1 MDSTACDILVGDQSA
16 PAKTQV
22 HYGMRAIF
30 LIHLRQVIRDKDWV
44 YPVFLLLLCTLLG
57 QFLAPTDDD
66 PTLVYSTRTQAIWLC
81 AWACSI
87 FWVSFVAAR
96 LGSMQRQ
103 NHLRGFW
110 RSLGVPDL
118 GYFLALFAIPNLL
131 NAALFFAAAFLSIF
145 TGKQMDVP
153 WAEWVLVNLQAAFF
167 AVLAQAIIS
176 AVILALT
183 NYLDASPSFAC
194 GFLLNLYGM
203 YGIEIVDLARSGS
216 NRGAAVVS
224 DFLWTL
230 GPHLHFAD
238 FTSRLTFSWGAL
250 PLTPFLNVSLY
261 FCGLLLLGSLCALRL
276 WKYRSE

>member
-1 MDSTACDILVGDQSA
+1 
-16 PAKTQV
+16 
-22 HYGMRAIF
+22 MRAIF
-30 LIHLRQVIRDKDWV
+30 LIHLKQVIRDKDWA
-44 YPVFLLLLCTLLG
+44 YPVLLLLLCTVLG
-57 QFLAPTDDD
+57 QYFAPTDDD

-110 RSLGVPDL
+110 KSLGVPDL
-118 GYFLALFAIPNLL
+118 AYFFALFAIPNLL
-131 NAALFFAAAFLSIF
+131 NAALFFFAAFLSVL
-145 TGKQMDVP
+145 TGKQLDAP
-153 WAEWVLVNLQAAFF
+153 LGDWILVNLQAAFF

-194 GFLLNLYGM
+194 GFVLNLYGL

-224 DFLWTL
+224 DLLWTV

-250 PLTPFLNVSLY
+250 PLTPFLNVSIY
-261 FCGLLLLGSLCALRL
+261 FSGILLLGSLLALRL
-276 WKYRSE
+276 WKYRSD

>member
-1 MDSTACDILVGDQSA
+1 
-16 PAKTQV
+16 
-22 HYGMRAIF
+22 MRAIF
-30 LIHLRQVIRDKDWV
+30 LIHLKQVIRDKDWV
-44 YPVFLLLLCTLLG
+44 YPVFLLLLCAVLG
-57 QFLAPTDDD
+57 QYLAPTDDD

-81 AWACSI
+81 AWGCSI

-103 NHLRGFW
+103 NHLCEFW

-118 GYFLALFAIPNLL
+118 RYFFALFAIPNLL
-131 NAALFFAAAFLSIF
+131 NVALFFSAAFLSIF
-145 TGKQMDVP
+145 TGKQFDVP
-153 WAEWVLVNLQAAFF
+153 IGEWILVNLQAAFF

-216 NRGAAVVS
+216 NREAAVVS

-261 FCGLLLLGSLCALRL
+261 LCGILLLGSLFALRL
-276 WKYRSE
+276 WKYRTD

>member
-1 MDSTACDILVGDQSA
+1 
-16 PAKTQV
+16 
-22 HYGMRAIF
+22 MRAIF

-44 YPVFLLLLCTLLG
+44 YPLFLLLLCTLLG

-66 PTLVYSTRTQAIWLC
+66 PTLVYATRTQTIWLC
-81 AWACSI
+81 AWGCSI

-96 LGSMQRQ
+96 LGSMQRE
-103 NHLRGFW
+103 NHLREFW
-110 RSLGVPDL
+110 KSLGIHDL
-118 GYFLALFAIPNLL
+118 SYFFALFAIPNLL
-131 NAALFFAAAFLSIF
+131 NAALFLAAAFLSVF
-145 TGKQMDVP
+145 AGKQFDVP
-153 WAEWVLVNLQAAFF
+153 WGDWVLVNLQAAFF
-167 AVLAQAIIS
+167 AVLAQSVIS

-183 NYLDASPSFAC
+183 NYLNASPSFAC

-203 YGIEIVDLARSGS
+203 YGIEIIDLARSGS

-250 PLTPFLNVSLY
+250 PLMPFLNVSLY
-261 FCGLLLLGSLCALRL
+261 FCGILLLGSLGALRL
-276 WKYRSE
+276 WKYRSG

>member
-1 MDSTACDILVGDQSA
+1 
-16 PAKTQV
+16 
-22 HYGMRAIF
+22 MRAIF
-30 LIHLRQVIRDKDWV
+30 LLHLKQVIRDKDWV

-57 QFLAPTDDD
+57 QYFAPTEDD
-66 PTLVYSTRTQAIWLC
+66 PTLIYSTRTQAIWLC

-87 FWVSFVAAR
+87 FWFSFVAAR
-96 LGSMQRQ
+96 IDSMQRQ

-110 RSLGVPDL
+110 KSLGVPDP
-118 GYFLALFAIPNLL
+118 GYFFALFAIPNLL
-131 NAALFFAAAFLSIF
+131 NAALFCSAAFLSVF
-145 TGKQMDVP
+145 TGKQVDVP
-153 WAEWVLVNLQAAFF
+153 LGDWILVNLQAAVF
-167 AVLAQAIIS
+167 AVLAQAVIS

-216 NRGAAVVS
+216 NRGAAVTS
-224 DFLWTL
+224 DLLWTL

-250 PLTPFLNVSLY
+250 PLTPFLNLSVY
-261 FCGLLLLGSLCALRL
+261 FCGILLLGSLCALRL
-276 WKYRSE
+276 WKYRTD